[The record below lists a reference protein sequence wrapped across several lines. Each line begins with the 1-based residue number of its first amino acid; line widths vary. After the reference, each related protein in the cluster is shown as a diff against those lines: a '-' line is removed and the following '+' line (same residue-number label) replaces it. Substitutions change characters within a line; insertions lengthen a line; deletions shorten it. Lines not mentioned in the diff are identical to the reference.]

1 MEYRY
6 RDQGYAADEALAE
19 LLKVATPHEPP
30 AREDPGSA
38 LDRILHADSP
48 LAAVMEVIR
57 QNRTTKSASDHEVE
71 IRVREKLAT
80 IKNRGES
87 IVATFLNE
95 E

>member
-30 AREDPGSA
+30 AHEDPGSA

-57 QNRTTKSASDHEVE
+57 QKTKSASDHEVE